1 METGTVIHFNSNHPY
16 EQKMSAFTYY
26 INRLMTLPITEES
39 KQLEWQTILAVAKSN
54 GYPAK
59 TIGNLRN
66 KLLARKQ
73 TTRPKPGNN

>member
-1 METGTVIHFNSNHPY
+1 
-16 EQKMSAFTYY
+16 MSAFPYY
-26 INRLMTLPITEES
+26 INRLITLPITEES